1 MSRSDDADRPARARV
16 TGHDVAQAAGVSQ
29 AAVSLVFSDKW
40 HGRLSEQTANE
51 IRLAAEELGYRPNLS
66 ARGLRTGATGTVLLI
81 IPVLANP
88 YFAYV
93 HAAIVQEAAKHL
105 MSVVV
110 YPLDAAD
117 EQTPFPTTRQ
127 GVDGVLG
134 CAVDLGRIHGIID
147 GLPLVMIDA
156 APAPKIRT
164 VNADIAAGMAEAVG
178 HVAELGHRRV
188 AHFAASRTTWTFRQR
203 VAAFDQAA
211 SARGL
216 AVERI
221 RMQLTMEEGYLHAAG
236 LLSGAD
242 RPTAIVCDN
251 DQLAV
256 GVFWAARRVGLDVPG
271 DVSVVGFDDAPVGRV
286 MSPQLTSVR
295 IPADELGGV
304 AMSTLERQLH
314 GKRTHSTVLP
324 TTLVVRGTTGP
335 PAGRIRRGSGKL

>member
-1 MSRSDDADRPARARV
+1 MSRPRV
-16 TGHDVAQAAGVSQ
+16 TGHDVAHAVGVSQ

-40 HGRLSEQTANE
+40 HGRLSEQTVEE
-51 IRLAAEELGYRPNLS
+51 IRRAADKLGYRPNLS

-117 EQTPFPTTRQ
+117 EETPFPTTRQ
-127 GVDGVLG
+127 VVDGVLG
-134 CAVDLGRIHGIID
+134 CAVDRARIHGIID

-156 APAPKIRT
+156 EPAPKVRT
-164 VNADIAAGMAEAVG
+164 VNADIAAGMVDAVG
-178 HVAELGHRRV
+178 HLAELGHRRV
-188 AHFAASRTTWTFRQR
+188 AHFAASRLTWTFRQR
-203 VAAFDQAA
+203 AAAFDQAGA
-211 SARGL
+211 ERGL
-216 AVERI
+216 AVDRI
-221 RMQLTMEEGYLHAAG
+221 RLQLTMEEGYLHAAEV
-236 LLSGAD
+236 LSGPN

-256 GVFWAARRVGLDVPG
+256 GVFWAARKVGLDVPG

-295 IPADELGGV
+295 IPADELGAV

-314 GKRTHSTVLP
+314 GRRTHSTVLP

-335 PAGRIRRGSGKL
+335 PAGPIRRGSGKL